1 MCIRDSLLAP
11 ENQLIEYTPKNIS
24 FIQNV
29 QPISERIISE
39 IPVLIFNPDTNMR
52 IFTSPQTVSL
62 TVVGGLDFI
71 SNIKPSDIQVFVDFS
86 KWYSEK
92 QFYELEVKAPEDIV
106 KWMDLSPKNVELIVA
121 QKNN

>member
-1 MCIRDSLLAP
+1 MIVT
-11 ENQLIEYTPKNIS
+11 I
-24 FIQNV
+24 
-29 QPISERIISE
+29 
-39 IPVLIFNPDTNMR
+39 
-52 IFTSPQTVSL
+52 
-62 TVVGGLDFI
+62 GGLDFI